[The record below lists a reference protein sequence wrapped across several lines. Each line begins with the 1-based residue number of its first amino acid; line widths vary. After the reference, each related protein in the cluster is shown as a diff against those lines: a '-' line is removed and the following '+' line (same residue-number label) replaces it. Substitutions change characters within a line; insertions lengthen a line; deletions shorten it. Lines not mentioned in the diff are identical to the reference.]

1 MRWATTPTASS
12 GFRRCAESEVGVS
25 YTVAELA
32 ARWNC
37 HPQTIRRMIA
47 DGVLKAFRVGREW
60 RVAEEVVKW
69 IETRQLQPA
78 A

>member
-1 MRWATTPTASS
+1 M
-12 GFRRCAESEVGVS
+12 GFSECVHYGESEVGVS

-60 RVAEEVVKW
+60 RVAEEVVRW